1 MASRVFSCRIDAFKS
16 TEPDIKMSSVEE
28 ENEDLDVTN
37 QESSGAPDA
46 EIPEV
51 LDPEA
56 EAEETEPPTPAEEVE
71 KWKDMAARSQAEFD
85 NYRKR
90 MARERTEAIVY
101 ANRSLLEQL
110 LPVIDNFEMGLKA
123 AKDSEGESS
132 MILQGMSMVRKQL
145 DDFLTDQGVEVIPSD
160 GLLFDPNQHEALK
173 QEPSD
178 EVESGHV
185 IYTMRRGYRL
195 KDRILRAA
203 NVVVSSGPPE
213 VA

>member
-1 MASRVFSCRIDAFKS
+1 
-16 TEPDIKMSSVEE
+16 MSSVEE
-28 ENEDLDVTN
+28 EQEDLDVTN
-37 QESSGAPDA
+37 PDSSEESGVEASEMLEPDA
-46 EIPEV
+46 EV
-51 LDPEA
+51 SGA
-56 EAEETEPPTPAEEVE
+56 EPPTPAEEVE
-71 KWKDMAARSQAEFD
+71 KWKDLAARSQAEFD

-123 AKDSEGESS
+123 ARDSGGESS
-132 MILQGMSMVRKQL
+132 MILQGMSMVQKQL

-160 GLLFDPNQHEALK
+160 GLPFDPNLHEALK
-173 QEPSD
+173 QEASD

-203 NVVVSSGPPE
+203 NVVVSSGPSE
-213 VA
+213 EA

>member
-1 MASRVFSCRIDAFKS
+1 
-16 TEPDIKMSSVEE
+16 MSSVEE
-28 ENEDLDVTN
+28 EQEDLEVTN
-37 QESSGAPDA
+37 PEASEES
-46 EIPEV
+46 EVETPEV
-51 LDPEA
+51 LEA
-56 EAEETEPPTPAEEVE
+56 EAEASEPEPSTPAEEVE

-90 MARERTEAIVY
+90 MARERTEAILY

-132 MILQGMSMVRKQL
+132 MILQGMSMVQKQL
-145 DDFLTDQGVEVIPSD
+145 DDFLTEQGVEVIPSD
-160 GLLFDPNQHEALK
+160 GLPFDPNQHEALK
-173 QEPSD
+173 QEASD
-178 EVESGHV
+178 SVESGHV

-203 NVVVSSGPPE
+203 NVVVSSGPAE
-213 VA
+213 EA

>member
-1 MASRVFSCRIDAFKS
+1 
-16 TEPDIKMSSVEE
+16 MSSVEE